1 MQHFLASR
9 YVPILACQPLL
20 AVGRECE
27 WFPLIAV
34 SLPTQ
39 ITRTFFHLT
48 NVQGDFFSFFLRYL
62 QNFRLSFFFTQELL
76 SGIKSICLFFSTG
89 LKSHPLVFS
98 CSLHL
103 YVLPWILNAEK
114 SLCYFSWSWMAVN
127 LFQVYRWLQ
136 SQGGN
141 PELQTFLPL
150 RWPWSTCAE
159 SWNERG
165 QNNPAGGRWCYSRG
179 TICGKSYSFS
189 VNQLECRCCC

>member
-1 MQHFLASR
+1 MCR
-9 YVPILACQPLL
+9 V
-20 AVGRECE
+20 
-27 WFPLIAV
+27 
-34 SLPTQ
+34 
-39 ITRTFFHLT
+39 TFFL
-48 NVQGDFFSFFLRYL
+48 FFFVIYKISDYLFFLPR
-62 QNFRLSFFFTQELL
+62 NFCQGLSLYVYSFLL
-76 SGIKSICLFFSTG
+76 DWSRILLF
-89 LKSHPLVFS
+89 FS

-179 TICGKSYSFS
+179 TTCGKSYSFS